1 MNRCPVCGYD
11 ELDEPAF
18 DDVGAPSYDI
28 CDCCGTQFGY
38 HDARTPHAV
47 LREKWVAKGMPWH
60 SRTTPP
66 SPGWNPLEQ
75 LRSVIDQPESLA
87 IAKRKNKGAL
97 ES

>member
-1 MNRCPVCGYD
+1 MCGYD
-11 ELDEPAF
+11 GLDEPAF

-60 SRTTPP
+60 SRAVTPP
-66 SPGWNPLEQ
+66 PGWDPAQQ
-75 LRSVIDQPESLA
+75 LRLLTNDAGGTSAAASGSGRDNTGA
-87 IAKRKNKGAL
+87 RRK
-97 ES
+97 

>member
-1 MNRCPVCGYD
+1 MMSALLRMTF
-11 ELDEPAF
+11 AI
-18 DDVGAPSYDI
+18 AA
-28 CDCCGTQFGY
+28 
-38 HDARTPHAV
+38 ARSSAIT

-66 SPGWNPLEQ
+66 SPDWNPLEQ

-87 IAKRKNKGAL
+87 MARRKNKGVL